1 MIQSLRSLAV
11 CLEDPDLIL
20 ISTWHLT
27 MMSNTIPGDLL
38 PSLAY

>member
-20 ISTWHLT
+20 YLIFDSYH
-27 MMSNTIPGDLL
+27 NDV
-38 PSLAY
+38 